1 MATLV
6 LEQDESVRMIET
18 QAVQV
23 NSDVEN
29 GYVSAFRIRSPALS
43 TDSHAKLQSA
53 ADEEG
58 RQERTAGSAY
68 AMGLLHHP
76 ALASL
81 LSALGSG
88 EGPLNV
94 ILTE

>member
-29 GYVSAFRIRSPALS
+29 GYVRVSHSFTLAL
-43 TDSHAKLQSA
+43 LI
-53 ADEEG
+53 E
-58 RQERTAGSAY
+58 
-68 AMGLLHHP
+68 
-76 ALASL
+76 
-81 LSALGSG
+81 
-88 EGPLNV
+88 
-94 ILTE
+94 